1 MARARSPP
9 ISPVLRVRPT
19 GQAQRVAQ
27 AVLALQARPMLAQA
41 AALWGSAVL
50 ASMAPQEPVEG
61 CWLWAVLAS
70 MAPREPVAGCWLW
83 AVSAWEA
90 VFPLRILPGSA
101 VESTRRESPSQS
113 VEREGVQT
121 PCVPRIG
128 RSACG
133 PRQFASR
140 SRVNRRALRAVIGF
154 APATPRVKRI
164 GTVAA
169 MRVLVVDD
177 EVDLAEAIARGLRRE
192 GYAVDV
198 AHDGEEALEKARLT
212 PYDLICLDITMPKMD
227 GRAVCRA
234 IRAEPVHAEPP
245 RILML
250 TARDEIQDRVA
261 GLDDGAD
268 DYLVKP
274 FAFPEL
280 TARVRTLMRRDAASS
295 GSQLRV
301 GPIVLDTAAHSV
313 TRSGE
318 PVSLTSKEFALLRYF
333 MGQPGV
339 VISQE
344 ALLEHVWDENADPFT
359 NTVRVTVGT
368 LRRKLT
374 VEGDEPPIETVIGAG
389 YRLLDLPAE

>member
-1 MARARSPP
+1 M
-9 ISPVLRVRPT
+9 
-19 GQAQRVAQ
+19 
-27 AVLALQARPMLAQA
+27 
-41 AALWGSAVL
+41 
-50 ASMAPQEPVEG
+50 PQ
-61 CWLWAVLAS
+61 
-70 MAPREPVAGCWLW
+70 
-83 AVSAWEA
+83 
-90 VFPLRILPGSA
+90 
-101 VESTRRESPSQS
+101 
-113 VEREGVQT
+113 
-121 PCVPRIG
+121 
-128 RSACG
+128 
-133 PRQFASR
+133 
-140 SRVNRRALRAVIGF
+140 
-154 APATPRVKRI
+154 VKRI
-164 GTVAA
+164 GTVAT

-198 AHDGEEALEKARLT
+198 AHDGEDALEKARLT

-234 IRAEPVHAEPP
+234 IRADPVHAEPP

-250 TARDEIQDRVA
+250 TARDEIQDRVG

-280 TARVRTLMRRDAASS
+280 TARVRTLMRRDAATS
-295 GSQLRV
+295 GSMLKV
-301 GPIVLDTAAHSV
+301 GPVVLDTAAHSV

-374 VEGDEPPIETVIGAG
+374 VEGEDPPIETVIGAG
-389 YRLLDLPAE
+389 YRLLDLPVE

>member
-1 MARARSPP
+1 
-9 ISPVLRVRPT
+9 
-19 GQAQRVAQ
+19 
-27 AVLALQARPMLAQA
+27 
-41 AALWGSAVL
+41 
-50 ASMAPQEPVEG
+50 
-61 CWLWAVLAS
+61 
-70 MAPREPVAGCWLW
+70 
-83 AVSAWEA
+83 
-90 VFPLRILPGSA
+90 
-101 VESTRRESPSQS
+101 
-113 VEREGVQT
+113 
-121 PCVPRIG
+121 
-128 RSACG
+128 
-133 PRQFASR
+133 
-140 SRVNRRALRAVIGF
+140 
-154 APATPRVKRI
+154 
-164 GTVAA
+164 

-177 EVDLAEAIARGLRRE
+177 EVDLAQAIARGLRRE

-280 TARVRTLMRRDAASS
+280 TARVRTLMRRDAAST
-295 GSQLRV
+295 GSLLRV
-301 GPIVLDTAAHSV
+301 GSITLDTAAHSV
-313 TRSGE
+313 SRSGD
-318 PVSLTSKEFALLRYF
+318 PVSLTSK
-333 MGQPGV
+333 
-339 VISQE
+339 
-344 ALLEHVWDENADPFT
+344 VWDENADPFT

-368 LRRKLT
+368 LRRKVT
-374 VEGDEPPIETVIGAG
+374 IDGEEPPIETVIGAG